1 MQEALQTLPGD
12 PPDAPGHT
20 LAVLFGA
27 TLTRE
32 APGYASCCQI
42 RCSMCNLHVFFE
54 IKNYVFGDAE
64 EEEGEEEARR
74 PPSSGLL
81 CLRVPLTWS
90 FGMGWDG
97 MDGLD
102 GWDHDNDDHD
112 NDDHH
117 DGKKAGG
124 GRRGGGGSIHAN
136 TRSPASGGTY
146 W

>member
-54 IKNYVFGDAE
+54 IKKYVFGDAE

-97 MDGLD
+97 MGWMDWMDGIMM
-102 GWDHDNDDHD
+102 N
-112 NDDHH
+112 NE
-117 DGKKAGG
+117 
-124 GRRGGGGSIHAN
+124 
-136 TRSPASGGTY
+136 
-146 W
+146 

>member
-1 MQEALQTLPGD
+1 
-12 PPDAPGHT
+12 
-20 LAVLFGA
+20 
-27 TLTRE
+27 
-32 APGYASCCQI
+32 
-42 RCSMCNLHVFFE
+42 MCNLHVFFE

-102 GWDHDNDDHD
+102 EWDHDDNDDHD

-117 DGKKAGG
+117 DGKKVG
-124 GRRGGGGSIHAN
+124 GRRRGGEALYMLTPDHPP
-136 TRSPASGGTY
+136 PAELTGNNK
-146 W
+146 